1 MNQLTI
7 LKKMRGLKATQTQ
20 PAFKKSKPYSE
31 NILTPVSLSG
41 VISPWIEN
49 LGVAHTSDYKL
60 ISYNGLEYF
69 IVADP
74 EWREILST
82 YCWEEVKV
90 IGLLNISNMTLIPQ
104 KVYPK
109 GPSGEKESVIEWAS
123 SKSDELVKKMIENVN
138 DLVVLPATASTAMAA

>member
-7 LKKMRGLKATQTQ
+7 LKKMRGLKVTQSKVG
-20 PAFKKSKPYSE
+20 FKKSKRYSE

-41 VISPWIEN
+41 VISPWVSSF
-49 LGVAHTSDYKL
+49 GSAHSSDYKL

-69 IVADP
+69 IVANP

-90 IGLLNISNMTLIPQ
+90 VGLLNISNMTLIPQ

-109 GPSGEKESVIEWAS
+109 GPSGEKESVIEWAA
-123 SKSDELVKKMIENVN
+123 SKSDELAKKMIKNIN
-138 DLVVLPATASTAMAA
+138 DLVVLPATTTYAIAA